1 MDTETTG
8 LDFKTGHRII
18 EIGCVEIV
26 NRKFTGNEYH
36 TYINPD
42 RESDEG
48 ALRVHGLTAEFLSD
62 KPRFVEIY
70 EDFIDFIK
78 DSELLIHNA
87 EFDIGFLD
95 NEIKLVSKDLNLVE
109 KEVLKITDTLQIA
122 REKHPGQRNSLDAL
136 VSRYEINGY
145 DRELHGALLDSKILG
160 DVYLSMTGGQSTLD
174 FTTNENDEKNI
185 KTAKEKSSS
194 KKKLKVIN
202 VRFVCQF
209 LLTLNNLVKNMIFKN
224 TQETLKTIL
233 KYLKNLKLIIFSFRL
248 LKIFIVSKLKIGF
261 F

>member
-1 MDTETTG
+1 MNRLIILDTETTG

-42 RESDEG
+42 RYSDEG

-62 KPRFVEIY
+62 KPRFSEIY
-70 EDFIDFIK
+70 EDFISFIK

-95 NEIKLVSKDLNLVE
+95 NEIKLVSKDLNSIE
-109 KEVLKITDTLQIA
+109 KEVLKVTDTLQIA

-136 VSRYEINGY
+136 VNRYEINGY
-145 DRELHGALLDSKILG
+145 DRELHGAEALLLHELFEAGQAFLVGLTRHAGGVDRKSAAIGAAQQAPDRFFAVVPEHVPEG
-160 DVYLSMTGGQSTLD
+160 DVDGGEGALNDGAHKVRGAVEPLVVVLD
-174 FTTNENDEKNI
+174 
-185 KTAKEKSSS
+185 
-194 KKKLKVIN
+194 
-202 VRFVCQF
+202 CGG
-209 LLTLNNLVKNMIFKN
+209 IFAD
-224 TQETLKTIL
+224 
-233 KYLKNLKLIIFSFRL
+233 
-248 LKIFIVSKLKIGF
+248 
-261 F
+261 